1 MIGVRIRDIT
11 KLFKNLNLV
20 FLPKNAT
27 TIAEYKYIGI
37 INSLIN
43 MISHSFSSF
52 QICAVEFSQCQQK

>member
-11 KLFKNLNLV
+11 KLFKNLNFV
-20 FLPKNAT
+20 FLPRNAT

-43 MISHSFSSF
+43 IISHSVSSF
-52 QICAVEFSQCQQK
+52 QICAVEFFQCQQK